1 MRYKDYGM
9 LSLERCAA
17 ILMNNDYKVDSITL
31 KELRDYLYQLAS
43 LQVMN
48 ENDEADINQID
59 NY

>member
-1 MRYKDYGM
+1 M